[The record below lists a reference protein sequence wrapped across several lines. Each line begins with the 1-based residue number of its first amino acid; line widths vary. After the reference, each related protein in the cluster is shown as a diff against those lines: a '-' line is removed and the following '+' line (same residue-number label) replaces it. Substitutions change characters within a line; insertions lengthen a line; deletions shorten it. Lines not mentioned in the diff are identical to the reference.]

1 MKSTKNLEK
10 LKELIEDNKG
20 DLDKEK
26 LLEYGSAALLFL
38 TGVGENKLI
47 RTLVIGAAVVVAG
60 KLAYDYLVE
69 RAEEAEASS

>member
-1 MKSTKNLEK
+1 MKTTKNLDK

-20 DLDKEK
+20 VLDKEK
-26 LLEYGSAALLFL
+26 LIEYGSTAFLFL
-38 TGVGENKLI
+38 SGIVGNKII

-69 RAEEAEASS
+69 RAEEA